1 MLSFKIMNFTRNLKP
16 GTLLAT
22 ADVCIENSVT
32 ICGARL
38 VARKNGK
45 GSFLSLPTRK
55 VGDKYY
61 REVLVIDKQLHK
73 EIEKELCTLVN
84 NTDL

>member
-1 MLSFKIMNFTRNLKP
+1 MLSFKIMNFTKNLKP

-38 VARKNGK
+38 VVRKNGQ
-45 GSFLSLPTRK
+45 GAFLSLPTRK
-55 VGDKYY
+55 VGNKYY
-61 REVLVIDKQLHK
+61 PEVLVIDKQLRT
-73 EIEKELCTLVN
+73 EIEKQLCTL
-84 NTDL
+84 TDYTHN

>member
-22 ADVCIENSVT
+22 ADVCIESSVT

-45 GSFLSLPTRK
+45 DSFLSLPTRK

-61 REVLVIDKQLHK
+61 PEVLVIDKQLHK